1 MVNDPDPQLVILIE
15 PPGLVKLGDKISE
28 QEQET
33 SSELHANTKLN
44 TVCPRRLDPF
54 FIVKYYIKWAKASW
68 TDGTYYIHI

>member
-44 TVCPRRLDPF
+44 TVCPRRLDPL
-54 FIVKYYIKWAKASW
+54 
-68 TDGTYYIHI
+68 